1 MSIPSV
7 MTHRIVTVQM
17 DDSLAVVKEIFE
29 ASGFHHLL
37 VVENEKLVGVLSDRD
52 YLKAISPFLNSIS
65 ERIRDRATLERKVHQ
80 IMTREVITL
89 KVTDTMVSA
98 IGLFNRHK
106 ISCLPVIDETGKPV
120 GIVSWR
126 DIFRYFGASVEKRR
140 AE

>member
-7 MTHRIVTVQM
+7 MTHRVVTVHM
-17 DDSLAVVKEIFE
+17 DDSLAVVREIFE

-37 VVENEKLVGVLSDRD
+37 VVEEDKLVGVISDRD
-52 YLKAISPFLNSIS
+52 YLKAISPFIDSIS

-89 KVTDTMVSA
+89 KATDSMVKA
-98 IGLFNRHK
+98 IELFNTHK
-106 ISCLPVIDETGKPV
+106 ISCLPVIDENEKPI

-126 DIFRYFGASVEKRR
+126 DIFRYFGASVQKRR
-140 AE
+140 S

>member
-7 MTHRIVTVQM
+7 MTRRIVTVQM

-37 VVENEKLVGVLSDRD
+37 VVEDEKLVGVLSDRD
-52 YLKAISPFLNSIS
+52 YLKAISPFINSIS

-89 KVTDTMVSA
+89 KVTDTMVKA
-98 IGLFNRHK
+98 IGLFNQHK
-106 ISCLPVIDETGKPV
+106 ISCLPVINERGEPV
-120 GIVSWR
+120 GIVSCR

-140 AE
+140 

>member
-65 ERIRDRATLERKVHQ
+65 ERIRDRASLERKVHQ

>member
-7 MTHRIVTVQM
+7 MTRRIVTVQM

-37 VVENEKLVGVLSDRD
+37 VVEDEKLVGVLSDRD
-52 YLKAISPFLNSIS
+52 YLKAISPFINSIR

-89 KVTDTMVSA
+89 KVTDTMVKA
-98 IGLFNRHK
+98 IGLFNQHK
-106 ISCLPVIDETGKPV
+106 ISCLPVINERGEPV

-140 AE
+140 

>member
-7 MTHRIVTVQM
+7 MTRRIVIVHM
-17 DDSLAVVKEIFE
+17 DDSLALVREIFE

-37 VVENEKLVGVLSDRD
+37 VVEADQLVGIVSDRD
-52 YLKAISPFLNSIS
+52 YLKAISPFIDTIS

-89 KVTDTMVSA
+89 KVTDTMVKA
-98 IGLFNRHK
+98 ISLFNQHK
-106 ISCLPVIDETGKPV
+106 MSCLPVVDEHSKPV
-120 GIVSWR
+120 GIISWR

-140 AE
+140 

>member
-1 MSIPSV
+1 

>member
-89 KVTDTMVSA
+89 EVTDTMVSA

>member
-1 MSIPSV
+1 
-7 MTHRIVTVQM
+7 
-17 DDSLAVVKEIFE
+17 
-29 ASGFHHLL
+29 
-37 VVENEKLVGVLSDRD
+37 
-52 YLKAISPFLNSIS
+52 
-65 ERIRDRATLERKVHQ
+65 
-80 IMTREVITL
+80 MTREVITL

>member
-7 MTHRIVTVQM
+7 MTRRIVTVQM

-37 VVENEKLVGVLSDRD
+37 VVEDEKLVGVLSDRD
-52 YLKAISPFLNSIS
+52 YLKAISPFINSIS

-89 KVTDTMVSA
+89 KVTDIMVKA
-98 IGLFNRHK
+98 IGLFNQHK
-106 ISCLPVIDETGKPV
+106 ISCLPVINERGEPV

-140 AE
+140 

>member
-80 IMTREVITL
+80 IMTRDVITL

>member
-7 MTHRIVTVQM
+7 MTQRIVTIHM
-17 DDSLAVVKEIFE
+17 DDSLALVREIFE

-37 VVENEKLVGVLSDRD
+37 VVEDDQLVGVVSDRD
-52 YLKAISPFLNSIS
+52 YLKAISPFIDTIS

-89 KVTDTMVSA
+89 KVTDTMVTA
-98 IGLFNRHK
+98 ISLFNQHK
-106 ISCLPVIDETGKPV
+106 ISCLPVVDEHDKPV
-120 GIVSWR
+120 GIISWR

-140 AE
+140 

>member
-7 MTHRIVTVQM
+7 MTHRVVTVHM
-17 DDSLAVVKEIFE
+17 DDSLEIVREIFE

-37 VVENEKLVGVLSDRD
+37 VVEDDKLVGVVSDRD
-52 YLKAISPFLNSIS
+52 YLKAISPFIDSIT

-89 KVTDTMVSA
+89 NASDTMVRA
-98 IGLFNRHK
+98 IELFNKHK
-106 ISCLPVIDETGKPV
+106 ISCLPVIDEQEKPI

-126 DIFRYFGASVEKRR
+126 DIFRYFAASVEKRR
-140 AE
+140 G